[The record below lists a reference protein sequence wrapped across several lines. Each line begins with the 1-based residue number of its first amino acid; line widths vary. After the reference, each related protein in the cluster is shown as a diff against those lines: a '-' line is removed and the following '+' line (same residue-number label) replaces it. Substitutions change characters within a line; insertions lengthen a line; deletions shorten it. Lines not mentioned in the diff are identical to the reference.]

1 MESSMNGSGG
11 PLLNLQRPIVFFD
24 LETTGVDAVKDRI
37 VEISMLKVLPDGSE
51 EEFYSLVHPEM
62 HIPQSSSEVHGITD
76 EKVADAPKFAEV
88 AREIAGFME
97 GCDIGGYNCNK
108 FDVPMLVEEFLRADV
123 PVDFK
128 SRKIIDVQVIFHK
141 REQRTLSAA
150 YKFYCDKDL
159 TNAHTAAAD
168 TRATYEVL
176 RGQLGRYEDLPN
188 DVPALDE
195 YTSYHKIVDFA
206 GRLIYDEQGR
216 EVINFGKHKGKL
228 AEEVLRME
236 PTYYDW
242 IMRSDFARDTQRE
255 FMKIKIRMDQKR
267 R

>member
-1 MESSMNGSGG
+1 MTDNTIA
-11 PLLNLQRPIVFFD
+11 PLLNLDRPIVFFD
-24 LETTGVDAVKDRI
+24 LETTGVDAAKDRV

-51 EEFYSLVHPEM
+51 EEYYSLIHPGM
-62 HIPQSSSEVHGITD
+62 HIPPSSSAVHGITD
-76 EKVADAPKFAEV
+76 EKVADAPRFEQV
-88 AREIAGFME
+88 AREIAGFFE
-97 GCDIGGYNCNK
+97 GADIGGYNCNK
-108 FDVPMLVEEFLRADV
+108 FDVPLLVEEFLRAGV

-128 SRKIIDVQVIFHK
+128 TRRIIDVQVIFHK

-159 TNAHTAAAD
+159 TEAHTAAAD

-176 RGQLGRYEDLPN
+176 RGQLGRYADLPN
-188 DVPALDE
+188 DVQALDE

-206 GRLIYDEQGR
+206 GRLIYNEHGQ

-228 AEEVLRME
+228 AEVVLREE

-242 IMRSDFARDTQRE
+242 IMKSDFARDTQME
-255 FMKIKIRMDQKR
+255 FMKIKMRMDQNKR
-267 R
+267 